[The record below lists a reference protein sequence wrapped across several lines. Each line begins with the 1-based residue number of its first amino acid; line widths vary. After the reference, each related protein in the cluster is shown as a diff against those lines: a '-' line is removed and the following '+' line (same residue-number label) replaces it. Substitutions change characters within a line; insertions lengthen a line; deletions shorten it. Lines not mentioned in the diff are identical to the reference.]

1 MCFILRFLLH
11 SINLVIAC
19 YDRVVSLSWMLHNK
33 NLFF

>member
-19 YDRVVSLSWMLHNK
+19 YDRVSVTFMDVA
-33 NLFF
+33 

>member
-19 YDRVVSLSWMLHNK
+19 YDRVCVT
-33 NLFF
+33 FVDVA

>member
-19 YDRVVSLSWMLHNK
+19 YDRVCVIFMDVA
-33 NLFF
+33 